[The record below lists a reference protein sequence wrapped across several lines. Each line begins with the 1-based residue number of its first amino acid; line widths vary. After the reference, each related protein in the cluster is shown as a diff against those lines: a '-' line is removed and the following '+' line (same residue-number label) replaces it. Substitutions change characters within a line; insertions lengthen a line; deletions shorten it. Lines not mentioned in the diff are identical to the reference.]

1 MSLLHQPPVLKKK
14 LYCGRKAFPV
24 MVMPA
29 PSSVSTSYSTQSTQ
43 KPPDDESSFNEKDL
57 LMKIIRKQN
66 IQNGLLS
73 SINERLASLE
83 DSFKNF
89 TPSVTCSVQE
99 DSETIFEMFDLPL
112 DSEDHLKNFEEF
124 LSTSTAF
131 SKVVNEVSRLGGNS
145 HYDDQSACHK
155 IWPSHLQRN
164 FS

>member
-1 MSLLHQPPVLKKK
+1 M
-14 LYCGRKAFPV
+14 R
-24 MVMPA
+24 
-29 PSSVSTSYSTQSTQ
+29 
-43 KPPDDESSFNEKDL
+43 
-57 LMKIIRKQN
+57 IIRKQN

-131 SKVVNEVSRLGGNS
+131 SKVVTEVSRLGGNS
-145 HYDDQSACHK
+145 HYDFVSRVLQKFITNKLASKYSYYGRKGKAAFNTLTINQLVISK
-155 IWPSHLQRN
+155 IFRIYLLLLGEMAPIS
-164 FS
+164 